1 MDGVGV
7 AVVRWQGW
15 RWRRPRR
22 RPWAA
27 VVAHNDIAAT
37 RPDLGRLQASD
48 RQSAT
53 VSGQTVGRKSQ
64 LTCSQ
69 SHLLTDV
76 RQTSQ
81 PLSQGKR
88 LAGSLSPPPAD
99 DVITRRQI
107 LWDEHSVDDGRHL
120 HCVATFRVC
129 TIHLVAPAG
138 LVAACRGLECRPT
151 RGDLSPAAPAR
162 WDWNSDTFGISE
174 TNSATNRESITILL
188 GFLLHSLP
196 EGVVPSVTRSASIST
211 CWPLFQR
218 SHDLG
223 PENLSGVF

>member
-1 MDGVGV
+1 MGDSFASRVAHFVLSCRWRYRAIVRRAATLGVGARMDGVGV

-37 RPDLGRLQASD
+37 RPDLGRLQTSD

-99 DVITRRQI
+99 DIITRRQI
-107 LWDEHSVDDGRHL
+107 LWDEHSVNDGRHL

-151 RGDLSPAAPAR
+151 RGDLSPAPPAR
-162 WDWNSDTFGISE
+162 WDRVARPF
-174 TNSATNRESITILL
+174 
-188 GFLLHSLP
+188 
-196 EGVVPSVTRSASIST
+196 
-211 CWPLFQR
+211 
-218 SHDLG
+218 
-223 PENLSGVF
+223 

>member
-1 MDGVGV
+1 MRARAACVGAAAEFAVGDSFASRVAHFVLSCRWRYRAIVRRAATLGVGARMDGVGV

-37 RPDLGRLQASD
+37 RPDLGRLQTSD

-53 VSGQTVGRKSQ
+53 VSGQTVDRKSQ

-88 LAGSLSPPPAD
+88 LAGSLNPPPPD
-99 DVITRRQI
+99 DIITRRQI

-151 RGDLSPAAPAR
+151 RGDLSPAPPAR
-162 WDWNSDTFGISE
+162 WDRVARPF
-174 TNSATNRESITILL
+174 
-188 GFLLHSLP
+188 
-196 EGVVPSVTRSASIST
+196 
-211 CWPLFQR
+211 
-218 SHDLG
+218 
-223 PENLSGVF
+223 